1 MRDEATMKPNFST
14 QGTGTPGL
22 LGKLLAFI
30 LSAALFVLALMFSLA
45 ALAVVAVVGTLF
57 AGWLWWKTR
66 ALRKQMQAAGGS
78 AYQGGSIIEGQA
90 VRTTD
95 APSPSDKLLS

>member
-1 MRDEATMKPNFST
+1 MQDEATMKPNFSA

-22 LGKLLAFI
+22 LGKLLAFM
-30 LSAALFVLALMFSLA
+30 LSAALFVLAFMFSLA

-66 ALRKQMQAAGGS
+66 ALRKQMQAASHTYPGGN
-78 AYQGGSIIEGQA
+78 IIEGE
-90 VRTTD
+90 VLRTTD
-95 APSPSDKLLS
+95 APPSGKLLP